1 MSELKPACGGRLRP
15 PMKRDRHQHL
25 LELALR
31 GSGLLCATRTR
42 VRFVP
47 AESTERIGA
56 HHESADAVEFSWNR
70 SMWPSLLQVDDDHS
84 LGRISRI
91 CSDTDAN
98 HRVILHQPVGM
109 VFFG

>member
-1 MSELKPACGGRLRP
+1 M
-15 PMKRDRHQHL
+15 
-25 LELALR
+25 
-31 GSGLLCATRTR
+31 
-42 VRFVP
+42 RFVP

-84 LGRISRI
+84 LGRISGI

-98 HRVILHQPVGM
+98 HRVILHQPVAM
-109 VFFG
+109 VFFGQPRTLHGADQRSTSRTLR